1 MASYRKSV
9 VNQREL
15 RRLIKERHG
24 QMRMGDKVSRR
35 LESRINAAV
44 DEAVKKAK
52 RQNRS
57 TLLPRDFEDGN

>member
-9 VNQREL
+9 VNQKEL
-15 RRLIKERHG
+15 RRMVKERHG

-35 LESRINAAV
+35 LESRINKAV
-44 DEAVKKAK
+44 DDAVQRARKE
-52 RQNRS
+52 NRS

>member
-9 VNQREL
+9 VNQKEL

-24 QMRMGDKVSRR
+24 HMRIGDKVSRR

-44 DEAVKKAK
+44 DEAVKNAK
-52 RQNRS
+52 LHNRS